1 MAVLDLGSCTWPT
14 TPTSSK
20 FLALAWSSSSAMG
33 GASLTAISSPKPLS
47 YLQQQSHQSYNPYL
61 LSGSG
66 YPATPPLNV
75 AQPVPHQPSQF
86 MGGMSVG
93 SGLVV
98 NGNVNG
104 DSGEE
109 DEKIFS
115 LVIDLM
121 DPVSREGALLELS
134 KKREQYDDL
143 ALVLWHS
150 FGECSI
156 WWLLI

>member
-1 MAVLDLGSCTWPT
+1 
-14 TPTSSK
+14 
-20 FLALAWSSSSAMG
+20 
-33 GASLTAISSPKPLS
+33 
-47 YLQQQSHQSYNPYL
+47 
-61 LSGSG
+61 
-66 YPATPPLNV
+66 
-75 AQPVPHQPSQF
+75 

>member
-1 MAVLDLGSCTWPT
+1 
-14 TPTSSK
+14 
-20 FLALAWSSSSAMG
+20 MG
-33 GASLTAISSPKPLS
+33 GASLNAISSPKPLS
-47 YLQQQSHQSYNPYL
+47 YLQQQSHQSYNPYQL
-61 LSGSG
+61 LSGAG

-75 AQPVPHQPSQF
+75 AQPVPHQPNQF
-86 MGGMSVG
+86 MGGMGVG
-93 SGLVV
+93 NGLVV

-109 DEKIFS
+109 DGKIFS

-143 ALVLWHS
+143 ALVLWNS
-150 FGECSI
+150 FGEYSV
-156 WWLLI
+156 WWVTDMKTDDEL